1 MPLFAVQRSF
11 EQRLLGTFVDGLDL
25 SRRDACHDRP
35 GRDIPSHHCTGRHDC
50 VIPDAHPRK
59 DRRLRADPYP
69 FPQADGCRIGRLAA
83 SRGKTMVERSENHLM
98 ADLATIAYVHP
109 SMILKVAASI
119 DKDLLA
125 EVDVPA
131 EIGIERRENPQRR
144 IYRAAKQTGKQ
155 LPHLIGRMKRSI
167 QLEGDATSLF
177 AHPVHK
183 IAYFR
188 GIECPTRPDVFQ
200 KLFQRHLFLLDL
212 QLISLGQI
220 LLPERPSGQSN
231 DLHRFVF
238 SG

>member
-1 MPLFAVQRSF
+1 
-11 EQRLLGTFVDGLDL
+11 
-25 SRRDACHDRP
+25 
-35 GRDIPSHHCTGRHDC
+35 
-50 VIPDAHPRK
+50 
-59 DRRLRADPYP
+59 
-69 FPQADGCRIGRLAA
+69 
-83 SRGKTMVERSENHLM
+83 M

-109 SMILKVAASI
+109 SMILKMAASI

-125 EVDVPA
+125 EVDVPS

-144 IYRAAKQTGKQ
+144 IYRAAKQAGKQ

-200 KLFQRHLFLLDL
+200 KLFQRHFFLLDL
-212 QLISLGQI
+212 QLIPWGKASSRGI
-220 LLPERPSGQSN
+220 SPGKATTC
-231 DLHRFVF
+231 DRFVF